1 MIGYG
6 ATNALGQG
14 LAAREKIFS
23 FALSYFIFFYKSLPK
38 LSYSVPS
45 EDGEKDLLTSISEQ
59 IEEYFEQ
66 YIIETE
72 TIPNIDPNT
81 DVKTYNYSDRS
92 VMAAYYLASIYYFEP
107 TYDFTKASI
116 NDIYNIGKIYLIEL
130 FKENINQ
137 FAIRSLEILPDAKDQ
152 QQPKFPD
159 DNPDNMWKYFAF
171 AMLKS
176 QFSGQYHGLIQ
187 QPVSLP
193 SRINDKFIDYAFDK
207 LTNLNTKKDDYKLLE
222 DAFKQNTKEAEGQKI
237 ISTHRSNIINAKL
250 KDVEATLVSLPVL
263 NLSVGLYLVKSWQFI
278 VSSVI
283 FQDSKGLWE
292 KFWNNKTSGGSSLLQ
307 SFKNFQ
313 SSLGTT
319 PAEQRNQAYDNLFKK
334 LNELIKGDTNY
345 DFEVKFDSSKK
356 NWEDGTV
363 ELSKYFI
370 PENPKTKKLFDVGTK
385 KLIFYKTEYY
395 KGDYEKAPYINL
407 RSILIYYKD
416 LLESYKKYFYSNQV
430 IIWEDSPNVIKY
442 FDETL
447 GYVDTG
453 KETPNQN
460 FIGSAD
466 RYSFITYYDNI
477 GSSIEY
483 PGSFNQEDRELK
495 AYLEFSFRPNKDRL
509 IEKLNLVSDFFE
521 EEKFNELVNEY
532 ALNFSKTETYSF
544 INKFPP
550 SLENELSE
558 KDFNSIFEL
567 CVSIN
572 FKLTKEYLDESYK
585 LSQLSLENFDKTNFS
600 LRTWQTETN
609 KNKRVRNEIIYN
621 PLMLSQNNVVLNP
634 KADQTNFVSTK
645 VNSIAINACVS
656 VGFAE
661 DYGISIRTFNPVQ
674 TFENEENANKF
685 IQAIESTGIGEY
697 LKLNFNYNPYSF
709 GSIAIDLLAT
719 KASYLPT
726 TILNDNKSLLIKS
739 YSDGGKKLLD
749 SLITNINT
757 IKAGT

>member
-81 DVKTYNYSDRS
+81 SVKTYNYSDRS

-159 DNPDNMWKYFAF
+159 DNPDNMWKYFTF

-250 KDVEATLVSLPVL
+250 KDVDATLVSLPVL

-278 VSSVI
+278 VTSVI
-283 FQDSKGLWE
+283 LQDSKGLWD

-334 LNELIKGDTNY
+334 LNQLIKGDTNY

-395 KGDYEKAPYINL
+395 KGDYEKVPYINL

-572 FKLTKEYLDESYK
+572 FKLTKEYLNESYK

-661 DYGISIRTFNPVQ
+661 DYGINIRTFNPVQ